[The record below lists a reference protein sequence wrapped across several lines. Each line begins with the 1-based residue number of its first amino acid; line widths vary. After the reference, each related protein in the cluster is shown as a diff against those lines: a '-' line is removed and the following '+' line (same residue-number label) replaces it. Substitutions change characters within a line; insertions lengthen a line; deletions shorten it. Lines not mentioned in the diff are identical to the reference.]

1 NYKGSQWIIK
11 NLIDAVAKG
20 GSFMVGI
27 GPDGDGR
34 FHPAAIAQL
43 EETGRWLSVNGEGIY
58 NTRPRRVWQEDDI
71 RFTQSKDGRTVYAFT
86 NDLSGMEIRLK
97 SVPVQ
102 AGTKV
107 SLLGYNK
114 PLKWEFSNNELVIS
128 VPKDLLSKMP
138 PVAQEYWTFKI
149 EE

>member
-43 EETGRWLSVNGEGIY
+43 EETGHWLSVNGEGIY

-102 AGTKV
+102 AGTNV
-107 SLLGYNK
+107 SLLGYDK
-114 PLKWEFSNNELVIS
+114 PLKWEYSDNELIIS

-138 PVAQEYWTFKI
+138 PVASEYWTFKI